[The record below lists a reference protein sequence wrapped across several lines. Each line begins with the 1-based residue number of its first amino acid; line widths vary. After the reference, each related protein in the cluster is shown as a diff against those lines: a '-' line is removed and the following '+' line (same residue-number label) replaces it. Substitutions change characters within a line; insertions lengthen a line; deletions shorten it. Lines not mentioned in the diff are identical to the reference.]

1 MNSIL
6 KTFNAG
12 TKNQLK
18 MVGLFCILLTACGG
32 DDTANPRAY
41 DTTPPKLTINEPGD
55 DLQVNSDTG
64 SHIETTTQHQLTT
77 DYVDSGASARDVW
90 DFDNLVD
97 QDPST
102 VEIDAVKTS
111 GLESLDINAKGTY
124 TITYTTEDTSGNV
137 GHAYRHVAVDDYIPP
152 VVTLN
157 GLSVFTVES
166 KAVFED
172 PGATAFD
179 VIDDASIDVVKT
191 IELCGSYE
199 DNECKDSQTVTAIDT
214 NSSGT
219 YLATYSATDST
230 GNIGTATRQIIV
242 LQGFNAEVV
251 VWDGNFG
258 SDWDKGISAFDEALD
273 WGAVNTSGDAP
284 SIDWEIVNST
294 DLDPKDGAARG
305 DVIQVSHVDNDK
317 GAGIF
322 IESST
327 AINMLGAKDG
337 GIVQFD
343 VKVIS
348 GDSNIT
354 IKSGCTYPCGGGP
367 RSLGPQTVGEWT
379 TVRYPVSQML
389 PGGADGSTGLELGRV
404 TTGLEIWATNQR
416 ATVFQI
422 DNISWKCVESCEG
435 QEFVPEF
442 TPWEKVDITNG
453 YDAPTSYEGY
463 ELVWSDEFN
472 GTEVDTTKW
481 GFDLGNISPEGNVGW
496 GNSELQHYRP
506 ENATVADGM
515 LSIEAQYHSPL
526 LTEVN
531 GNDVPAGVRYTSS
544 KLLTQGK
551 FSFQYGRVDIRA
563 VVAEGNGLWSAGWML
578 GDNQSTIGWPRAG
591 EIDIVDTVG
600 GTINGQYQENMIV
613 NNMYWNPAGPS
624 QPANGKANINE
635 GQSKPGEVYIDE
647 ISDDADET
655 FSNKFHVF
663 SIVWTEDRVDFYV
676 DGILTTPVTLTGA
689 LKETFNQSP
698 FYLIL
703 NVAIGGTWP
712 GPPIFEDIEKP
723 SQFPRGMQVDYVR
736 VYQPTSTTP

>member
-6 KTFNAG
+6 KTYNASN
-12 TKNQLK
+12 KCQLK
-18 MVGLFCILLTACGG
+18 MLGLLCIILTACGG
-32 DDTANPRAY
+32 EDTTNPRAY
-41 DTTPPKLTINEPGD
+41 DTTPPKITITNPGE
-55 DLQVNSDTG
+55 DLQINSNTG
-64 SHIETTTQHQLTT
+64 SHIETSIQHQLNTAYI
-77 DYVDSGASARDVW
+77 DDGASAVDVW
-90 DFDNLVD
+90 DYDNLVD
-97 QDPST
+97 QDPQTSQ
-102 VEIDAVKTS
+102 IDPIKTT
-111 GLESLDINAKGTY
+111 GIENVDPNTRGTY
-124 TITYTTEDTSGNV
+124 TITYTSEDSSGNV
-137 GHAYRHVAVDDYIPP
+137 GHAYRKVVVDDYIPP
-152 VVTLN
+152 AVTLN

-166 KAVFED
+166 NAVFDD
-172 PGATAFD
+172 PSAIAFD
-179 VIDDASIDVVKT
+179 EIDNASIEVVRT
-191 IELCGSYE
+191 IELCGSFE
-199 DNECKDSQTVTAIDT
+199 NNECLDSQTATAIDT
-214 NSSGT
+214 SAPGT
-219 YLATYSATDST
+219 YIATYSATDST
-230 GNIGTATRQIIV
+230 GNIGVATRQIIV
-242 LQGFNAEVV
+242 LQGFNDEVV
-251 VWDGNFG
+251 VFRNSQFG
-258 SDWDKGISAFDEALD
+258 SDWDKGISAFDEALE
-273 WGAVNTSGDAP
+273 WSAVNSPGDAP
-284 SIDWEIVNST
+284 SIDWEIIN
-294 DLDPKDGAARG
+294 DPERG

-327 AINMLGAKDG
+327 PLNMLGAKDG

-367 RSLGPQTVGEWT
+367 RSLGPQNVGEWT
-379 TVRYPVSQML
+379 TIRYPVSQMI
-389 PGGADGSTGLELGRV
+389 PGGNDGSTGLELGRV

-422 DNISWKCVESCEG
+422 DNISWKCVVSCEG
-435 QEFVPEF
+435 QEFVPTF

-472 GTEVDTTKW
+472 GTEVDTNNW

-506 ENATVADGM
+506 ENATVADGL

-531 GNDVPAGVRYTSS
+531 GNAVPAGVRYTSS

-563 VVAEGNGLWSAGWML
+563 VVAEGNGMWSAGWML

-663 SIVWTEDRVDFYV
+663 SVIWTEDRVDFYV
-676 DGILTTPVTLTGA
+676 DDILTTPVTLTGA

-703 NVAIGGTWP
+703 NVAVGGTWP
-712 GPPIFEDIEKP
+712 GPPVFEDTDTP
-723 SQFPRGMQVDYVR
+723 TQFPRGMLVDYVR
-736 VYQPTSTTP
+736 VYQPTTP